1 MIKINSALISVF
13 NKDGIDNLCIE
24 LHKNNI
30 NIISTGGTQKHI
42 ERLNIP
48 VTPVESITDYPSIL
62 GGRVKT
68 LHPKVFG
75 SILSRS
81 NKESDLEDEKKYNL
95 SKIDLVVVDLYPF
108 QKTVESTKDESEII
122 EKIDIGGVSLIRA
135 AAKNF
140 TDVVT
145 ISSKNQYN
153 DVLTFL
159 SKNKFETNLDFRKR
173 LAFEAFSNIA
183 VYDMEIEE
191 FFGRSVGVYKELR
204 YGENPHQ
211 SAIFKGDIDA
221 IFDKLN
227 GKELSY
233 NNLLDVDSAVRL
245 ISEFDSPTF
254 AILKHNNA
262 CGISS
267 SSNVSTCYSKALE
280 ADPLSAFGG
289 VLITNKMIDKDVA
302 EKMNSLFLEPRRSR
316 FCQQ

>member
-122 EKIDIGGVSLIRA
+122 EKIDIGGVSLIRVC
-135 AAKNF
+135 
-140 TDVVT
+140 TDPERDEALRKE
-145 ISSKNQYN
+145 IR
-153 DVLTFL
+153 DGLTCHMQMKHQNKL
-159 SKNKFETNLDFRKR
+159 SDL
-173 LAFEAFSNIA
+173 
-183 VYDMEIEE
+183 
-191 FFGRSVGVYKELR
+191 
-204 YGENPHQ
+204 
-211 SAIFKGDIDA
+211 
-221 IFDKLN
+221 
-227 GKELSY
+227 
-233 NNLLDVDSAVRL
+233 
-245 ISEFDSPTF
+245 
-254 AILKHNNA
+254 
-262 CGISS
+262 
-267 SSNVSTCYSKALE
+267 
-280 ADPLSAFGG
+280 
-289 VLITNKMIDKDVA
+289 
-302 EKMNSLFLEPRRSR
+302 
-316 FCQQ
+316 